1 LLEVALEGG
10 PDGREPRVAPSL
22 DRQHAPL
29 SCAGRVERSGAM
41 ARGPGPVAA
50 VHRILIVA
58 ALVCALV
65 YAGWEG
71 MRYRETG
78 ETFVVAR
85 AALAVMVAI
94 AIAAYLRSLRDL
106 GEKLTPR
113 E

>member
-1 LLEVALEGG
+1 
-10 PDGREPRVAPSL
+10 
-22 DRQHAPL
+22 
-29 SCAGRVERSGAM
+29 M

-50 VHRILIVA
+50 VHRILIGA

-71 MRYRETG
+71 MRFDETG
-78 ETFVVAR
+78 DALAVAG

-94 AIAAYLRSLRDL
+94 AIALYLRSLRGL
-106 GEKLTPR
+106 GDKLTPR

>member
-1 LLEVALEGG
+1 
-10 PDGREPRVAPSL
+10 
-22 DRQHAPL
+22 
-29 SCAGRVERSGAM
+29 M

-58 ALVCALV
+58 ALACALL

-71 MRYRETG
+71 MHFGETG
-78 ETFVVAR
+78 DVLAAAR

-94 AIAAYLRSLRDL
+94 AIALYLRSLRDL